1 MDTVY
6 ESNKLVYPK
15 NYFHFN
21 ENWKDHNYYLISKN
35 DSGHNKYLFSMI
47 KKHGS
52 PDFTLLADSNGDL
65 IVRYHLTGRDY
76 LTCIK
81 YSSYENLTM
90 EEKFI
95 KLYNDLELL
104 ELLE

>member
-1 MDTVY
+1 MDITY
-6 ESNKLVYPK
+6 ASDSRLGYPK

-21 ENWKDHNYYLISKN
+21 ENWKDHNYYLIRSH
-35 DSGHNKYLFSMI
+35 SAHNKYLLYTI
-47 KKHGS
+47 EKHGL
-52 PDFTLLADSNGDL
+52 PDFTLLADNNGDL

-81 YSSYENLTM
+81 YSSYENLTT
-90 EEKFI
+90 EEKII